1 MNNEYQEKIREEVNG
16 FFDTATF
23 KADDIDI
30 SFRENVFMVCLKMN
44 DPKILIGEKGQT
56 LSEIQHLLRLL
67 LRKKMGDD
75 IFIEIDINDY
85 KEKKKRALQDIVKD
99 VADEVVFYKKEKVLP
114 RMNPYER
121 RIVHMAL
128 KERNDVQT
136 ESIGEGFSR
145 KVVVKPI
152 F

>member
-85 KEKKKRALQDIVKD
+85 KEKKKRALQDMVKD

>member
-23 KADDIDI
+23 KADDVNI
-30 SFRENVFMVCLKMN
+30 SFRENVFMICLKMN

>member
-30 SFRENVFMVCLKMN
+30 SFRENVFMICLKMN